1 MIARSEAVAGLFG
14 AWRLACRNPD
24 GLRYMDTSRDGALR
38 SFWAAALALPAAIPL
53 TLLRLSYFPPRA
65 DAMEVIAI
73 EIAAYAIG
81 WTAFPVVAH
90 AAAGIAERSHR
101 YTMLVTADNWVSLLQ
116 IFVLLVAAPVTL
128 GGFVP
133 APFDSLLEI
142 ALRVALTAYLAFT
155 IRVALDLS
163 WAAAIGL
170 ALVEFML
177 GLSIFRTV
185 VTLENA
191 WPLPPGAA

>member
-1 MIARSEAVAGLFG
+1 MIALGEAAAGLFG
-14 AWRLACRNPD
+14 AWRLACRKPD

-38 SFWAAALALPAAIPL
+38 SFWAAALALPATIPL
-53 TLLRLSYFPPRA
+53 TLMRLSYFPPRA
-65 DAMEVIAI
+65 DTTAVIAI
-73 EIAAYAIG
+73 EIVAYAIG
-81 WTAFPVVAH
+81 WAAFPVVAH
-90 AAAGIAERSHR
+90 AAAGIAERGHR
-101 YTMLVTADNWVSLLQ
+101 FTMLVAAYNWVSLLQ
-116 IFVLLVAAPVTL
+116 IFILLAAAPVTL

-133 APFDSLLEI
+133 APIDTLLEI

-163 WAAAIGL
+163 WTAAIGL

-185 VTLENA
+185 VTLEDA